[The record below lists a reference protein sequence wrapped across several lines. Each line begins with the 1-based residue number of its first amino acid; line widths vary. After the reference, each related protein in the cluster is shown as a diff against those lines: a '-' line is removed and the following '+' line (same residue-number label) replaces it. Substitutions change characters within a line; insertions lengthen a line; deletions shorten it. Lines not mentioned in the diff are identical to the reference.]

1 MKALL
6 LRSGELRVDDFPDPI
21 AKAGQIIVES
31 LCCCICASDL
41 HMVHN
46 AKRLSQWSQQFGGP
60 FNFNPDKDIVLGHEF
75 CGEIVELGESVSEDL
90 RIGDRVVSQPV
101 VFGPDGF
108 AVLGYSNE
116 YAGGF
121 GEYLALSE
129 QLVQKVPE
137 SMPTETAALMEPLSV
152 GIQYARIAS
161 LQEGEVPLVVGCGA
175 IGLAVIAAL
184 KAQGIGPVIAS
195 DPSPFRRTS
204 AEKMGADVVVDP
216 NAENP
221 MDIWN
226 SNAPMG
232 SVCVVVECVG
242 APGVLNEIL
251 ITAPWSA
258 RVIVA
263 GQNLDDEVLFTA
275 SAHTKGINVQFG
287 GSPIGQDYVE
297 SLNALASGTIDVS
310 FWQTGH
316 VDLDGAVDAFAEST
330 DTERHTRI
338 AVYPNG
344 KESLT

>member
-6 LRSGELRVDDFPDPI
+6 LRAGELRVDEFPDPI
-21 AKAGQIIVES
+21 VKAGQIIVKS

-46 AKRLSQWSQQFGGP
+46 AKRLSEWSQEFGGP
-60 FNFNPDKDIVLGHEF
+60 FNFNPQKDIVLGHEF

-101 VFGPDGF
+101 VFGPHGF

-116 YAGGF
+116 YPGGF

-129 QLVQKVPE
+129 QVVQKVPE

-152 GIQYARIAS
+152 GIQYARIAN
-161 LQEGEVPLVVGCGA
+161 LQEGEVPLIVGCGA
-175 IGLAVIAAL
+175 IGLAVVAAL
-184 KAQGIGPVIAS
+184 KAQGVGPVIAS
-195 DPSPFRRTS
+195 DPSPFRRKS
-204 AEKMGADVVVDP
+204 AENMGADVVVDP

-221 MDIWN
+221 MDIWAT
-226 SNAPMG
+226 SVPVG
-232 SVCVVVECVG
+232 SRCVVVECVG

-251 ITAPWSA
+251 ITAPWSS
-258 RVIVA
+258 RIIVA
-263 GQNLDDEVLFTA
+263 GQNLDDDVLFTA

-287 GSPIGQDYVE
+287 GSPIGDDYTN
-297 SLNALASGTIDVS
+297 SLAALASGAIDVS
-310 FWQTGH
+310 CWQTGH
-316 VDLDGAVDAFAEST
+316 VNLDGAVEAFAEST

-344 KESLT
+344 KGS

>member
-6 LRSGELRVDDFPDPI
+6 LRAGELRVDEFPDPI
-21 AKAGQIIVES
+21 VKAGQIIVKS

-46 AKRLSQWSQQFGGP
+46 AKRLSEWSQEFGGP
-60 FNFNPDKDIVLGHEF
+60 FNFNPQKDIVLGHEF

-101 VFGPDGF
+101 VFGPHGF

-116 YAGGF
+116 YPGGF

-129 QLVQKVPE
+129 QVVQKVPE
-137 SMPTETAALMEPLSV
+137 SMATETAALMEPLSV
-152 GIQYARIAS
+152 GIQYARIAN
-161 LQEGEVPLVVGCGA
+161 LQEGEVPLIVGCGA
-175 IGLAVIAAL
+175 IGLAVVAAL
-184 KAQGIGPVIAS
+184 KAQGVGPVIAS
-195 DPSPFRRTS
+195 DPSPFRRKS
-204 AEKMGADVVVDP
+204 AENMGADVVVDP

-221 MDIWN
+221 MDIWAT
-226 SNAPMG
+226 SVPVG
-232 SVCVVVECVG
+232 SRCVVVECVG

-251 ITAPWSA
+251 ITAPWSS
-258 RVIVA
+258 RIIVA
-263 GQNLDDEVLFTA
+263 GQNLDDDVLFTA

-287 GSPIGQDYVE
+287 GSPIGDDYTK
-297 SLNALASGTIDVS
+297 SLAALASGTIDVS
-310 FWQTGH
+310 CWQTGH
-316 VDLDGAVDAFAEST
+316 VNLDGAVEAFAEST

-344 KESLT
+344 KGS

>member
-6 LRSGELRVDDFPDPI
+6 LRAGELRVDEFPDPI
-21 AKAGQIIVES
+21 VKAGQIIVKS

-46 AKRLSQWSQQFGGP
+46 AKRLSEWSQEFGGP
-60 FNFNPDKDIVLGHEF
+60 FNFNPQKDIVLGHEF

-101 VFGPDGF
+101 VFGPHGF

-116 YAGGF
+116 YPGGF

-129 QLVQKVPE
+129 QVVQKVPE

-152 GIQYARIAS
+152 GIQYARIAN
-161 LQEGEVPLVVGCGA
+161 LQEGEVPLIVGCGA
-175 IGLAVIAAL
+175 IGLAVVAAL
-184 KAQGIGPVIAS
+184 KAQGVGPVIAS
-195 DPSPFRRTS
+195 DPSPFRRKS
-204 AEKMGADVVVDP
+204 AENMGADVVIDP

-221 MDIWN
+221 MDIWAT
-226 SNAPMG
+226 SVPMG
-232 SVCVVVECVG
+232 SRCVVVECVG

-251 ITAPWSA
+251 ITAPWSS
-258 RVIVA
+258 RIIVA
-263 GQNLDDEVLFTA
+263 GQNLDDDVLFTA

-287 GSPIGQDYVE
+287 GSPIGDDYTN
-297 SLNALASGTIDVS
+297 SLAALASGAIDVS
-310 FWQTGH
+310 CWQTGH
-316 VDLDGAVDAFAEST
+316 VNLDGAVEAFAEST

-344 KESLT
+344 KGS

>member
-6 LRSGELRVDDFPDPI
+6 LRAGELRVDQFPDPT
-21 AKAGQIIVES
+21 AKAGQIIVKS

-46 AKRLSQWSQQFGGP
+46 AKRLSEWSQEFGGP
-60 FNFNPDKDIVLGHEF
+60 FNFNPQKDIVLGHEF
-75 CGEIVELGESVSEDL
+75 CGEIVELGESVSGDL

-116 YAGGF
+116 YPGGF

-129 QLVQKVPE
+129 QVVQKVPE

-152 GIQYARIAS
+152 GIQYARIAN
-161 LQEGEVPLVVGCGA
+161 LQEGEVPLIVGCGA
-175 IGLAVIAAL
+175 IGLAVVAAL
-184 KAQGIGPVIAS
+184 KAEGLGPVIAS
-195 DPSPFRRTS
+195 DPSPFRRKS
-204 AEKMGADVVVDP
+204 AENMGADVVVDP

-221 MDIWN
+221 MDIWAT
-226 SNAPMG
+226 SVPMG
-232 SVCVVVECVG
+232 SRCVVFECVG

-251 ITAPWSA
+251 ITAPWSS
-258 RVIVA
+258 RIIVA
-263 GQNLDDEVLFTA
+263 GQNLDDDVLFTA

-287 GSPIGQDYVE
+287 GSPIGDDYTK
-297 SLNALASGTIDVS
+297 SLAALASGTIDVS
-310 FWQTGH
+310 CWQTGH
-316 VDLDGAVDAFAEST
+316 VNLDGALEAFVEST

-344 KESLT
+344 KGS

>member
-1 MKALL
+1 M
-6 LRSGELRVDDFPDPI
+6 
-21 AKAGQIIVES
+21 
-31 LCCCICASDL
+31 
-41 HMVHN
+41 
-46 AKRLSQWSQQFGGP
+46 
-60 FNFNPDKDIVLGHEF
+60 
-75 CGEIVELGESVSEDL
+75 
-90 RIGDRVVSQPV
+90 
-101 VFGPDGF
+101 
-108 AVLGYSNE
+108 
-116 YAGGF
+116 
-121 GEYLALSE
+121 
-129 QLVQKVPE
+129 
-137 SMPTETAALMEPLSV
+137 
-152 GIQYARIAS
+152 
-161 LQEGEVPLVVGCGA
+161 VGCGA

-263 GQNLDDEVLFTA
+263 GQNLDDEVLFYR
-275 SAHTKGINVQFG
+275 F
-287 GSPIGQDYVE
+287 SPHKRDQCPIWWFPNRAGLRRISQCVGVWDNRCE
-297 SLNALASGTIDVS
+297 

-316 VDLDGAVDAFAEST
+316 VDLDGAVDVAEST

>member
-6 LRSGELRVDDFPDPI
+6 LRAGELRVDEFPDPI
-21 AKAGQIIVES
+21 VKAGQIIVKS

-46 AKRLSQWSQQFGGP
+46 AKRLSEWSQEFGGP
-60 FNFNPDKDIVLGHEF
+60 FNFNPQKDIVLGHEF

-101 VFGPDGF
+101 VFGPHGF

-116 YAGGF
+116 YPGGF

-129 QLVQKVPE
+129 QVVQKVPE

-152 GIQYARIAS
+152 GIQYARIAN
-161 LQEGEVPLVVGCGA
+161 LQEGEVPLIVGCGA
-175 IGLAVIAAL
+175 IGLAVVAAL
-184 KAQGIGPVIAS
+184 KAQGVGPVIAS
-195 DPSPFRRTS
+195 DPSPFRRKS
-204 AEKMGADVVVDP
+204 AENMGADVVVDP

-221 MDIWN
+221 MVIWAT
-226 SNAPMG
+226 SVPVG
-232 SVCVVVECVG
+232 SRCVVVECVG

-251 ITAPWSA
+251 ITAPWSS
-258 RVIVA
+258 RIIVA
-263 GQNLDDEVLFTA
+263 GQNLDDDVLFTA

-287 GSPIGQDYVE
+287 GSPIGDDYTN
-297 SLNALASGTIDVS
+297 SLAALASGAIDVS
-310 FWQTGH
+310 CWQTGH
-316 VDLDGAVDAFAEST
+316 VNLDGAVEAFAEST

-344 KESLT
+344 KGS